1 MNSDKMCILHKTKV
15 FAMQMGLDGA
25 EIHPFEKMK
34 CKRNLYE
41 IKSDFPI

>member
-1 MNSDKMCILHKTKV
+1 
-15 FAMQMGLDGA
+15 MQMVLDCA

-41 IKSDFPI
+41 IKSDFSI